1 MKILLMMSGSIAC
14 AKATGLISCWRKKGH
29 DVKVVCT
36 HSVFEFV
43 GKATLEGLS
52 DQSVISSVFSEGDMM
67 EHIYLSRWADKIILA
82 PATANIINKL
92 VAGIADDIVSTCW
105 VAAQELGKP
114 MYIAPAMNSMMWSYP
129 ATQNSISTLQ
139 QWGVKILMPEA
150 GELACGENGA
160 GRLMEL
166 DEIDKTICNP
176 TKQQD
181 KQPSK
186 SILITAGGTREYV
199 DGVRYIGNLSTGR
212 TGAEVADYFTS
223 IGYQVTWLGAINAV
237 RPRLDCK
244 QIFFETYNDLADT
257 LKQQLQNNH
266 FDLIIHAAAISD
278 FSVSTIKINDQDI
291 IACRKTKLP
300 TSESMDLRLKK
311 NPKLVSQLLC
321 WSKNL
326 ALTVIAFKLTNTS
339 DSTKRIQAVNKLLQQ
354 DGIDLVAHNDLS
366 EISNEDHPFTL
377 YKSTA
382 DSIKCNGTQ
391 ELCHQI
397 QMITQTAPVTENKGV
412 KLL

>member
-1 MKILLMMSGSIAC
+1 MMSGSIAC
-14 AKATGLISCWRKKGH
+14 AKATGLISCWRKKGYE
-29 DVKVVCT
+29 VKVVCT

-52 DQSVISSVFSEGDMM
+52 DHPVISSVFSQGDMM

-114 MYIAPAMNSMMWSYP
+114 MFIAPAMNSMMWSYP

-139 QWGVKILMPEA
+139 KWGIQILMPDS

-160 GRLMEL
+160 GRLMEV
-166 DEIDKTICNP
+166 DEIHKAITNH
-176 TKQQD
+176 TTQQN
-181 KQPSK
+181 KHNNK

-199 DGVRYIGNLSTGR
+199 DGVRYIGNLSTGK

-237 RPRLDCK
+237 RPRLACT
-244 QIFFETYNDLADT
+244 QVFFETYNDLADT
-257 LKQQLQNNH
+257 LKQQLQDSH
-266 FDLIIHAAAISD
+266 FDTIIHAAAISD
-278 FSVSTIKINDQDI
+278 FSVSTIKINDQNI

-311 NPKLVSQLLC
+311 NPKLVNQLLQ

-326 ALTVIAFKLTNTS
+326 KLTVIAFKLTNTS
-339 DSTKRIQAVNKLLQQ
+339 DQTKRVQAVNKLLQQ
-354 DGIDLVAHNDLS
+354 DGIDFVAHNDLS
-366 EISNEDHPFTL
+366 QINDANHPFSL
-377 YKSTA
+377 YKSIT
-382 DSIKCNGTQ
+382 DSVKCTSTQ

-397 QMITQTAPVTENKGV
+397 ELLTQVDPITKNKGV